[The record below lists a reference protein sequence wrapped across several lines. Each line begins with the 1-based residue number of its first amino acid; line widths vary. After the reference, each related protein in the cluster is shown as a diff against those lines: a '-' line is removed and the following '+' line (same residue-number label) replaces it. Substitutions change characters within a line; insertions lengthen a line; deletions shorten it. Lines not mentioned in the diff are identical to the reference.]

1 MFEILLWKLG
11 MLEKYSIEY
20 NGLFTGS
27 ENKIIDFYYYKNCP
41 KWLLKEAVLKWLKI
55 RVLSCVGNVIY
66 IEKINDWNI
75 KEQFVF

>member
-1 MFEILLWKLG
+1 MFEILLWRLG

>member
-1 MFEILLWKLG
+1 MFEILLWRLG

-75 KEQFVF
+75 KQQFVF

>member
-1 MFEILLWKLG
+1 

-75 KEQFVF
+75 KQQFVF